1 MIRIVWLTASVA
13 LLAGACGGTEPPPV
27 KRKDQRLPDL
37 PRYKLDR
44 GEPGDGLVDAP
55 ADRGVDLRRDRG
67 ADLHPDGYLPPPA
80 KCGGSSPI
88 RIQEVATGQPDYF
101 ALVNKGTGSVD
112 LKGYRVEL
120 TGIDLVLF
128 TFPAQSVAAGKTLY
142 VFEYKTGSAG
152 DLSTGDN
159 IPFYDSLD
167 SNAVALWD
175 PSGYLVDYVA
185 IGEAVIGLP
194 YGASASAI
202 AWPASFDP
210 KAQSFQRVGSAGAC
224 PTFKT
229 SDWAVKP
236 ITRK

>member
-1 MIRIVWLTASVA
+1 MGRFIWLTASV
-13 LLAGACGGTEPPPV
+13 LIVAGACGGSDPPAV
-27 KRKDQRLPDL
+27 KRKDLRLPDL
-37 PRYKLDR
+37 PRYRLD
-44 GEPGDGLVDAP
+44 GIGPGDALAP
-55 ADRGVDLRRDRG
+55 PDRAADLRRDRG
-67 ADLHPDGYLPPPA
+67 ADLRKDGYLPPPA
-80 KCGGSSPI
+80 KCGGSSPL

-101 ALVNKGTGSVD
+101 ALVNKGTSSVD

-120 TGIDLVLF
+120 TGIDLVLHSF
-128 TFPAQSVAAGKTLY
+128 SASHSISAGKTVY
-142 VFEYKTGSAG
+142 VFEYATGQTG
-152 DLSTGDN
+152 DISTGDN
-159 IPFYDSLD
+159 IPFYDS
-167 SNAVALWD
+167 SGANAVALWD

-194 YGASASAI
+194 YGASAGAI

-210 KAQSFQRVGSAGAC
+210 KAQSFQRVASGGAC